1 MTSGRYHH
9 NNAARGPVIASAPNV
24 PIITGR
30 FHPDTVARAAVR
42 ACGRCSA
49 AMLIMPRRGL
59 LAAALGLFASGRV
72 VRLSTAA
79 ADDAAFPA
87 DFVWGASTSSYQIE
101 GAVDEDGRGKSI
113 WDVFSHTP
121 GRVKN
126 GDTGDI
132 ACDHYHRWRDDIDL
146 LARGNF
152 SAYRFSTAWSRILP
166 SGGGAVEQRGLDF
179 YERLVDG
186 LMANGVTPWLCLYH
200 WDLPQALQEKGGW
213 LNRDTSATFADYARV
228 VARRLGDRVK
238 HWAIF
243 NEPNVHALFGHGTGE
258 HAPGLK
264 GLPNMLAAIH
274 HLNLAQGRAV
284 QALRAERADLR
295 LGTVI
300 SLQPARPS
308 SDNADDRRAAER
320 FDAMWN
326 GACLDPLMTGAY
338 PAPVAADFAALA
350 ADGDLAT
357 MRQPID
363 YLGVNYYAPMYVMH
377 APQSLFGAW
386 FGAAP
391 AGTRFTAMG
400 WPIDAGG
407 LTEELIHLRDRYGN
421 PDLYVTENGACY
433 DDPLA
438 ADGTVHDDD
447 RIAYLREHLAAARR
461 ALAAGAKL
469 RGYFVWSL
477 IDNFEWAEGYSRRFG
492 VVHVDFTTLKRTPK
506 ASYQWL
512 AQFIRSQTRRN

>member
-1 MTSGRYHH
+1 MTSGRYHKD
-9 NNAARGPVIASAPNV
+9 NAANGPVIASAPNV
-24 PIITGR
+24 PITTGR
-30 FHPDTVARAAVR
+30 FHSSTAAFAAVR
-42 ACGRCSA
+42 ACGRRSPP
-49 AMLIMPRRGL
+49 MLIMPRRGL
-59 LAAALGLFASGRV
+59 LAAAVGLIAAGRV
-72 VRLSTAA
+72 PRSRTAA
-79 ADDAAFPA
+79 ADDGAFPA
-87 DFVWGASTSSYQIE
+87 DFVWGASTASYQIE

-166 SGGGAVEQRGLDF
+166 SGGGAVEQRGVEF
-179 YERLVDG
+179 GERLVDG
-186 LMANGVTPWLCLYH
+186 LIATGVGPWLCLYH

-228 VARRLGDRVK
+228 VARRIGARVK

-338 PAPVAADFAALA
+338 PAPIAADFAALA
-350 ADGDLAT
+350 AD
-357 MRQPID
+357 
-363 YLGVNYYAPMYVMH
+363 
-377 APQSLFGAW
+377 
-386 FGAAP
+386 
-391 AGTRFTAMG
+391 
-400 WPIDAGG
+400 
-407 LTEELIHLRDRYGN
+407 
-421 PDLYVTENGACY
+421 
-433 DDPLA
+433 
-438 ADGTVHDDD
+438 
-447 RIAYLREHLAAARR
+447 R
-461 ALAAGAKL
+461 ALATSRPPRARPRCKTARLFRLVAARQL
-469 RGYFVWSL
+469 RMGGRL
-477 IDNFEWAEGYSRRFG
+477 QPPLRRGSRRFHDAQAHAQG
-492 VVHVDFTTLKRTPK
+492 VLSMARAIHKK
-506 ASYQWL
+506 SN
-512 AQFIRSQTRRN
+512 AQKLICGMCAFSGCHSG